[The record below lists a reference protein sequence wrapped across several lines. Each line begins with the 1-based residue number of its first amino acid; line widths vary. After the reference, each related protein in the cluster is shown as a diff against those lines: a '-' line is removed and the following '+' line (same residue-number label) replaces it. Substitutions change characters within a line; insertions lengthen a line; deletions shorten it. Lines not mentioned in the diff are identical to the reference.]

1 MWVVYRDERL
11 HVSYAVRDNH
21 AQVRK
26 ALKVGKIRW
35 FWITEIDKQ
44 GSVREQVRDL
54 PP

>member
-1 MWVVYRDERL
+1 LWYRDERL
-11 HVSYAVRDNH
+11 LVSYAVRDNH

-35 FWITEIDKQ
+35 FWITEIDKRDV
-44 GSVREQVRDL
+44 VRGQIRDL